1 LNWVYQELQVPPPPP
16 PPPSPTTLLIKAA
29 VAILSASIRTS
40 QAPVP
45 EHAFDHPA
53 KVEPDAGV
61 AVRVTVAP
69 IVTVAVHVE
78 PQSMPEGA
86 EVTVPLP
93 VLELDLPTLN
103 VWFSAGVIVVGF
115 DGEPS
120 PYGFTAV
127 TMQEYGFPLVSP
139 V

>member
-1 LNWVYQELQVPPPPP
+1 MLLLLPPP
-16 PPPSPTTLLIKAA
+16 LLIKAA

-69 IVTVAVHVE
+69 FATVAVHVE

-93 VLELDLPTLN
+93 VLEFDLPTLN

-115 DGEPS
+115 DGGPS
-120 PYGFTAV
+120 PLGLFAV